1 MANVTAAFRKMQAEL
16 GALVPFKLPLFPGPE
31 DFVEQKRH
39 MQDVAKIMDAYFLE
53 LGFDLHGA
61 ANSSVDVEAFKNIA
75 SVALDGPEYNYDRA
89 AEACE
94 GPAPKLDRDTPNNDM
109 MRAI

>member
-1 MANVTAAFRKMQAEL
+1 MANVTAAFQRMQAEL
-16 GALVPFKLPLFPGPE
+16 ADLGPFKLPLFPEPE
-31 DFVEQKRH
+31 DFIDAKRH
-39 MQDVAKIMDAYFLE
+39 MQDVAIIMDAYFHE
-53 LGFDLHGA
+53 LGFDLRGNS
-61 ANSSVDVEAFKNIA
+61 NSSVDIDAFKGI
-75 SVALDGPEYNYDRA
+75 VLGALDGPEYNYDRA